1 MCTFNVNDCTH
12 VNKTISIVHCIF
24 AFHNELMIDDDLSI
38 IENSYSVFL
47 LMYNSCSGLTG

>member
-24 AFHNELMIDDDLSI
+24 AFHNVLMIDGDEI
-38 IENSYSVFL
+38 
-47 LMYNSCSGLTG
+47 